1 MYSYGPGGE
10 HSTSV
15 AGEGG
20 HPSTK
25 EFNKLAELSCVT
37 RSESEVIIGEVRE
50 SVSQWPKL
58 ARAARISTD
67 NIRLVSDCHNK
78 MA

>member
-1 MYSYGPGGE
+1 MFSYGPGGE

-15 AGEGG
+15 AGEGR

-25 EFNKLAELSCVT
+25 EFNKLADLSGVT
-37 RSESEVIIGEVRE
+37 RSESEDIVGEVRE
-50 SVSQWPKL
+50 SISQWPKL
-58 ARAARISTD
+58 ARAAHISAG
-67 NIRLVSDCHNK
+67 NIKIVADCHDK